1 MQEGFQPQS
10 DQPQGFGNEQQPQQ
24 ATPQQQNDK
33 KDNGL
38 TEVIVFWEKV
48 SKNNAVYYSG
58 KDKMDN
64 EYVMFKNQFK
74 KNPNEPDWKLYK
86 KAPRS

>member
-10 DQPQGFGNEQQPQQ
+10 DQQQ
-24 ATPQQQNDK
+24 TPQQNDK